1 MLERFKEK
9 RLSTRIKGGFQIMV
23 ANHEQDPIKVSTIDL
38 SLSGM
43 QFKTVMNIPLF
54 REISFSMNLP
64 KIDGC
69 ESNLFSSNAIVVR
82 SERCHF
88 TTGFNIALTFVD
100 LSSNDK
106 DVLSSFLEKTTVS
119 T

>member
-1 MLERFKEK
+1 
-9 RLSTRIKGGFQIMV
+9 MV
-23 ANHEQDPIKVSTIDL
+23 ANHEQDPIKVATIDL

-54 REISFSMNLP
+54 REISFSMNFP
-64 KIDGC
+64 EIDGY

-88 TTGFNIALTFVD
+88 STGFNIALTFVD
-100 LSSNDK
+100 LSSKDK
-106 DVLSSFLEKTTVS
+106 DVLSSFLDKTTVS